1 MQKRPKAGKDVPIV
15 APSEISGG
23 GRQHRQTQ
31 SPRPATVLR
40 LQNLTIVTSMEK
52 GFDLLPEKHSTI
64 AMKVLR

>member
-1 MQKRPKAGKDVPIV
+1 MSPLLPHPEFQW
-15 APSEISGG
+15 

-31 SPRPATVLR
+31 SPRLATVLR